1 MLLLWYRVEPGFRQG
16 TEVMRRRTVIILI
29 LLVSVPLAVYL
40 LTPSDA
46 KRIRKL
52 VRQGGDAVARKDLQA
67 VMALVSYN
75 YRDRYGFSYLYLKES
90 LKRLFENYDSFEIDL
105 KRLRVDV
112 DSEAGTAE
120 AKFLLKA
127 AGIRDGD
134 REYILGTEEV
144 YESVFLTLKKE
155 RMKWMVIET
164 YLPTR
169 EGLIF

>member
-1 MLLLWYRVEPGFRQG
+1 MNRKTAIILLL
-16 TEVMRRRTVIILI
+16 
-29 LLVSVPLAVYL
+29 LLSIPLAIYL
-40 LTPSDA
+40 LMPSDA

-52 VRQGGDAVARKDLQA
+52 VGEGREAAIQKDLSG
-67 VMALVSYN
+67 VMSLVSYN
-75 YRDRYGFSYLYLKES
+75 YRDRYGFSYLYLKET
-90 LKRLFENYDSFEIDL
+90 LKRIFKDYDSIEIDL

-112 DSEAGTAE
+112 DSKDGKAR

-127 AGIRDGD
+127 VGIKNGN
-134 REYILGTEEV
+134 REYILGSEEV

-155 RMKWMVIET
+155 RMKWRVVET

>member
-1 MLLLWYRVEPGFRQG
+1 MSRKTAIILLL
-16 TEVMRRRTVIILI
+16 
-29 LLVSVPLAVYL
+29 LLSIPLAIYL
-40 LTPSDA
+40 LMPSDA

-52 VRQGGDAVARKDLQA
+52 VGEGREAAIQKDLSG
-67 VMALVSYN
+67 VMSLVSYN
-75 YRDRYGFSYLYLKES
+75 YRDRYGFSYLYLKET
-90 LKRLFENYDSFEIDL
+90 LKRIFKTYDSIEIDL

-112 DSEAGTAE
+112 DSKDGKAR

-127 AGIRDGD
+127 VGIKNGD
-134 REYILGTEEV
+134 REYILGSEEV

-155 RMKWMVIET
+155 RMKWRVVET

>member
-1 MLLLWYRVEPGFRQG
+1 V
-16 TEVMRRRTVIILI
+16 RRRTVIIL
-29 LLVSVPLAVYL
+29 LLLLSIPLAVYL
-40 LTPSDA
+40 LMPSDA

-52 VRQGGDAVARKDLQA
+52 VRQGREAAIQKDLPG

-75 YRDRYGFSYLYLKES
+75 YRDRYGFSYLYLKET
-90 LKRLFENYDSFEIDL
+90 LKRLFKNYDSFEIDL

-112 DSEAGTAE
+112 DPGGGKAE

-127 AGIRDGD
+127 AGVKNGN

-155 RMKWMVIET
+155 HMKWMVVET

>member
-1 MLLLWYRVEPGFRQG
+1 MLSRKS
-16 TEVMRRRTVIILI
+16 VIIL
-29 LLVSVPLAVYL
+29 LLLLAAALAIYL
-40 LTPSDA
+40 LMPSDA

-52 VRQGGDAVARKDLQA
+52 VGEGREAAIQKDLSG
-67 VMALVSYN
+67 VMGPVSYN
-75 YRDRYGFSYLYLKES
+75 YRDRYGFSYLYLKET
-90 LKRLFENYDSFEIDL
+90 LKRMFNGYDSIEIDL
-105 KRLRVDV
+105 KRLRVEV
-112 DSEAGTAE
+112 DSEDGKAT

-127 AGIRDGD
+127 AGIKDGN

-155 RMKWMVIET
+155 RMNWRVVET

>member
-1 MLLLWYRVEPGFRQG
+1 MLSRKTAIILFLLL
-16 TEVMRRRTVIILI
+16 TI
-29 LLVSVPLAVYL
+29 PLAIYL
-40 LTPSDA
+40 LMPSDA

-52 VRQGGDAVARKDLQA
+52 VAEGREAAVQKDLSG
-67 VMALVSYN
+67 VMNLVSYN
-75 YRDRYGFSYLYLKES
+75 YRDRYGFSYLYLKET
-90 LKRLFENYDSFEIDL
+90 LKRIFKDYDSIEIDL
-105 KRLRVDV
+105 KRLRVDL
-112 DSEAGTAE
+112 DSEDGKAT

-127 AGIRDGD
+127 AGIKNND

-155 RMKWMVIET
+155 RLKWRVVET

>member
-1 MLLLWYRVEPGFRQG
+1 MSRK
-16 TEVMRRRTVIILI
+16 TVIIL
-29 LLVSVPLAVYL
+29 LLLLTIPLAIYL
-40 LTPSDA
+40 LLPSDA

-52 VRQGGDAVARKDLQA
+52 VGEGREAAVQKDLSG
-67 VMALVSYN
+67 VMSLVSYN
-75 YRDRYGFSYLYLKES
+75 YRDRYGFSYLYLKET
-90 LKRLFENYDSFEIDL
+90 LKRIFKDYDSIEIDL

-112 DSEAGTAE
+112 DPEDGKAT

-127 AGIRDGD
+127 VGIKNND

-155 RMKWMVIET
+155 RMKWRVVET

>member
-1 MLLLWYRVEPGFRQG
+1 MSRK
-16 TEVMRRRTVIILI
+16 TVIIL
-29 LLVSVPLAVYL
+29 LLLLSIPLAIYL
-40 LTPSDA
+40 LMPSDA

-52 VRQGGDAVARKDLQA
+52 VGEGREAAIQKDLSR
-67 VMALVSYN
+67 VMSLVSYN
-75 YRDRYGFSYLYLKES
+75 YRDRYGFSYLYLKET
-90 LKRLFENYDSFEIDL
+90 LKRIFKDYDSIEIDL
-105 KRLRVDV
+105 KRLRVDL
-112 DSEAGTAE
+112 DSEDGKAK

-127 AGIRDGD
+127 VGIKNND

-155 RMKWMVIET
+155 RMKWRVVET